1 MKVKL
6 CVVCDK
12 PLTRRPGIIKMANG
26 KNRPVESAT
35 NFHLRQTCDDACYN
49 GSGQIAYPDQVD
61 SIACPLASTASS
73 GQIAYPDQV
82 DFAPET

>member
-35 NFHLRQTCDDACYN
+35 NFHLRQTCDDACYDEATAMAWSAKR
-49 GSGQIAYPDQVD
+49 GILHTPTPPLWD
-61 SIACPLASTASS
+61 SPAGAGPRGLARLWR
-73 GQIAYPDQV
+73 
-82 DFAPET
+82 